1 MVVVPPKTVV
11 GNKVKTKASYVTHDA
26 CRIFG
31 SLWKSKKISGKVIAS
46 DKRIPHGSTRNATF
60 ITTEWTLPGR
70 VVVKELN
77 GRLVEYMPPSD
88 EDDAIVAAVAAPVAA
103 PDEIINATADP
114 ILPVHTNISH
124 TVSTPPATD
133 PHPIPQSPP
142 TVPPQKDVD
151 TVDGIDIISL
161 PNDVPP
167 PPSMPPLPPSRPTA
181 PVPCGAEEAH
191 GRVWTIDD
199 RAITEDVNGPIPYR
213 QWYIIDSLGERIMQ
227 SDSSKVKKMSRLDL
241 FMLQFPPQHLLVI
254 IRLTSRN
261 LIKLGKQEITKG
273 ELIKFFGI
281 IILGTRFEF
290 GSRSDLWSLLP
301 VSRFVEAPKFGEKTG
316 MSRNRFDD
324 IWRCMRFSEQPA
336 ERPEGLSSMEYR
348 WMLVNDFI
356 DAFNDYRA
364 SNYSPSDRICVDES
378 ISRWYGLG
386 GHWINAGLPNYVAME
401 RKPENGCEIQ
411 DACDGRS
418 RIMIRLKLVKGAI
431 DNEVLAG
438 ADEESLHGTRVM
450 KELVAPWAHSGRVV
464 AADSYFASVPC
475 ALALHAMGLRFIGVV
490 KTATRQ
496 FPMNYLSTVEMPQKG
511 DYKGVVNIGE
521 DGYKLL
527 AFVWV
532 DRERRYFI
540 SNCSSLSPGI
550 PYTRTRWRQVEDL
563 DTQLDADRIEFTIPQ
578 PKCAEEFYGSA
589 AQIDRHNRSRQANLK
604 IETKYVTKDWDK
616 RVNLSIVSIIIVDS
630 WYFKDG
636 VLGIEN
642 DEFENQFYE
651 GLAAECIDNKFD
663 DAYNTRTRMA
673 DGSSELDTRDGRVA
687 SGVGVHLTPTKKRR
701 CSKGVKTNYIQ
712 QDWCSGCRGMDDVL
726 RYKTTYVCSAC
737 RDEDG
742 LNVAFCHTKTGR
754 LCFRDHIENDHNDDN
769 NI

>member
-11 GNKVKTKASYVTHDA
+11 GNNVTTKASNVTHDA

-31 SLWKSKKISGKVIAS
+31 SLWKTKKIPGKVIAS
-46 DKRIPHGSTRNATF
+46 DKRIPDGSTRNATY
-60 ITTEWTLPGR
+60 ITAEWTLPGR

-88 EDDAIVAAVAAPVAA
+88 EVADVAVVAAVA
-103 PDEIINATADP
+103 PDAIINATADP
-114 ILPVHTNISH
+114 ILPVHTNVSH
-124 TVSTPPATD
+124 TVSTPQATD
-133 PHPIPQSPP
+133 PPPIPQSPR
-142 TVPPQKDVD
+142 TVPPQQDVD
-151 TVDGIDIISL
+151 TIDGIDIISF
-161 PNDVPP
+161 PADAPP
-167 PPSMPPLPPSRPTA
+167 PPLMPPLPPSRPTA
-181 PVPCGAEEAH
+181 PVQAPVCGTQAQEAH

-199 RAITEDVNGPIPYR
+199 RAITVDVNGPIPYR
-213 QWYIIDSLGERIMQ
+213 QWYIIDSMGERIMQ

-241 FMLQFPPQHLLVI
+241 FILKYPPKHLLKI
-254 IRLTSRN
+254 IRMTSRN
-261 LIKLGKQEITKG
+261 LIKLGKPEITKG
-273 ELIKFFGI
+273 GLIKFFGI

-290 GSRSDLWSLLP
+290 GSRSDLWSMLL
-301 VSRFVEAPKFGEKTG
+301 VSRFIEAPKFGEKTG
-316 MSRNRFDD
+316 MSRQRFDD
-324 IWRCMRFSEQPA
+324 IWRCIRFSEQPA
-336 ERPEGLSSMEYR
+336 ERPECMSSMEYR

-386 GHWINAGLPNYVAME
+386 GHWINVGLPNYVAME

-438 ADEESLHGTRVM
+438 VDEESLHGTRVM

-464 AADSYFASVPC
+464 SADSYFASVPC

-496 FPMNYLSTVEMPQKG
+496 FPMNYLSTVELPQKG

-540 SNCSSLSPGI
+540 SNCSSISPGA
-550 PYTRTRWRQVEDL
+550 PYTRKRWR
-563 DTQLDADRIEFTIPQ
+563 
-578 PKCAEEFYGSA
+578 
-589 AQIDRHNRSRQANLK
+589 
-604 IETKYVTKDWDK
+604 
-616 RVNLSIVSIIIVDS
+616 
-630 WYFKDG
+630 
-636 VLGIEN
+636 
-642 DEFENQFYE
+642 
-651 GLAAECIDNKFD
+651 
-663 DAYNTRTRMA
+663 
-673 DGSSELDTRDGRVA
+673 
-687 SGVGVHLTPTKKRR
+687 
-701 CSKGVKTNYIQ
+701 
-712 QDWCSGCRGMDDVL
+712 
-726 RYKTTYVCSAC
+726 
-737 RDEDG
+737 
-742 LNVAFCHTKTGR
+742 
-754 LCFRDHIENDHNDDN
+754 
-769 NI
+769 